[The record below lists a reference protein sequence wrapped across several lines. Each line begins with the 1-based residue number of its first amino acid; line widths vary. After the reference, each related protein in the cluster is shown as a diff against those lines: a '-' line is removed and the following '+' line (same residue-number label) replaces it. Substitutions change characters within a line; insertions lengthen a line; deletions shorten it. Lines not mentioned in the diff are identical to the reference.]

1 VTTITLVQKHK
12 SWTKTERRQLA
23 GQVAELTD
31 ETDHAGKRLAVLRS
45 GPLLGCGV
53 WLGMDEIAEDQDRFN
68 RDSPDKTIDVSSAE
82 GVN

>member
-1 VTTITLVQKHK
+1 MTTITLVQKHK
-12 SWTKTERRQLA
+12 TWTKTERRQLA

-53 WLGMDEIAEDQDRFN
+53 WLSDAEINSDSDAETVDMEA
-68 RDSPDKTIDVSSAE
+68 VS
-82 GVN
+82 